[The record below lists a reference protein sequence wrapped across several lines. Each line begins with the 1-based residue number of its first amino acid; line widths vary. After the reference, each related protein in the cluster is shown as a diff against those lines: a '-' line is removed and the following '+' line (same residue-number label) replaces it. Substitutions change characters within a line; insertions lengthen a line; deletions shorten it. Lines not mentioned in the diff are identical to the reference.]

1 MKDKQTEHPYCEL
14 CGYNH
19 FQYDDGFDYLDC
31 MAYYRNNL
39 EPKEI
44 KEARESKVEVWDKEN
59 KVWLPKSEYY
69 GSQVK

>member
-1 MKDKQTEHPYCEL
+1 
-14 CGYNH
+14 
-19 FQYDDGFDYLDC
+19 